1 MSGSPRS
8 SLFEI
13 LLEGDEADSVLD
25 FSDGVNPLLRVTDV
39 GTQADLQVVGT
50 LQAEDVITTGNAEL
64 GHLRCHPTYCP
75 VPNDRIHIDGHLT
88 EDLVVD
94 DNMDGSFLR
103 LRMTD
108 PPELC
113 PEIACPD
120 RTNTISFPDETGIV
134 LTSVSTKSDLQVVG
148 PLESGSIGPGF
159 GTIISASNIETVGT
173 RTTPTCVGVAADPAS
188 TPNCAAAFAVKAP
201 DVSASSCAPGCTYTP
216 APHITAVGT
225 VTARDSFLARGDT
238 YLGDSVSDQIVMRGL
253 VDSYLHLG
261 WEASE
266 AYGPEIPTGI
276 PNDDGTP
283 GFTRLIRDKSM
294 RIFFKRDAEGSKETV
309 ISARF
314 APSNI
319 DSPPGER
326 VITIPDVPSGGL
338 IHISTTAFGRVQK
351 GSTCATPNCQTAVQG
366 KTPTIG
372 VLIGINQVLMDVTA
386 GIIEGPTGLKPQWEE
401 QIGLVN
407 RLIKPNTIL
416 VANIHDPGG
425 NGMPHMQAVHVDPEG
440 GKATMVIRNIAV
452 DPTDVVD
459 QAYKISWMIAL

>member
-1 MSGSPRS
+1 MH
-8 SLFEI
+8 F
-13 LLEGDEADSVLD
+13 
-25 FSDGVNPLLRVTDV
+25 
-39 GTQADLQVVGT
+39 
-50 LQAEDVITTGNAEL
+50 
-64 GHLRCHPTYCP
+64 
-75 VPNDRIHIDGHLT
+75 
-88 EDLVVD
+88 
-94 DNMDGSFLR
+94 
-103 LRMTD
+103 
-108 PPELC
+108 
-113 PEIACPD
+113 
-120 RTNTISFPDETGIV
+120 
-134 LTSVSTKSDLQVVG
+134 
-148 PLESGSIGPGF
+148 
-159 GTIISASNIETVGT
+159 
-173 RTTPTCVGVAADPAS
+173 
-188 TPNCAAAFAVKAP
+188 
-201 DVSASSCAPGCTYTP
+201 
-216 APHITAVGT
+216 
-225 VTARDSFLARGDT
+225 
-238 YLGDSVSDQIVMRGL
+238 
-253 VDSYLHLG
+253 G

-276 PNDDGTP
+276 PNEDGTV

-294 RIFFKRDAEGSKETV
+294 RIFFKRDAAGSKETV

-386 GIIEGPTGLKPQWEE
+386 GIIEGPIGLKPQWEE

-425 NGMPHMQAVHVDPEG
+425 NGMPHMQAVRVDPEG

-459 QAYKISWMIAL
+459 RAYKISWMIAL